1 MEKNSILKICNLTKQ
16 YGGKAGITGISFAL
30 KSGEAAAVI
39 GPNGA
44 GKTTLSRAVCG
55 LSRITEGS
63 VLLDSVPTFRC
74 RERIGYMQDNLDFY
88 EKMTVYETLDF
99 LCAVKFHGEYTGEIS
114 PYLKKYHLYDH
125 RNQKISR
132 LSLGMKR
139 KMSLIMALLG
149 TPRLLILDEPTNGI
163 DTADIIRLKQDLLA
177 FRENGGIVLVTSHV
191 LDWAEKTC
199 TRFLFLKSGRIAGD
213 YEAVSL
219 HTDLETLYERLYLT
233 GEAPA

>member
-1 MEKNSILKICNLTKQ
+1 MKICNLTKQ

>member
-74 RERIGYMQDNLDFY
+74 R
-88 EKMTVYETLDF
+88 
-99 LCAVKFHGEYTGEIS
+99 
-114 PYLKKYHLYDH
+114 
-125 RNQKISR
+125 NQKISR

-163 DTADIIRLKQDLLA
+163 DTAGIIRLKQDLLA